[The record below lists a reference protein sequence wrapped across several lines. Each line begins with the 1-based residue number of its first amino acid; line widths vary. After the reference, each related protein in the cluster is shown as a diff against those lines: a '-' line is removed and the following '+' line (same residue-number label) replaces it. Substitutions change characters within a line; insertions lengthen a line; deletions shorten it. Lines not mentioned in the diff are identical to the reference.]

1 MLSIVSVLLETENH
15 TSPSVKGSVV
25 LCCISLSKHWST
37 VSPSPLPRRR
47 RYSSSHWVH
56 RLLWFMTEC
65 HTIIRWQRLGQQA
78 WQNRQRNILQFPYPK
93 ASCSFSRTRIVR
105 YLWKGFAMVSLWESN
120 KLFGTAKLI
129 WQQIHGIFHM
139 TIRKRYIREST
150 AKPLFSCAVHTPLL
164 YKEGYCRD
172 LLLSNLFT

>member
-1 MLSIVSVLLETENH
+1 MENH
-15 TSPSVKGSVV
+15 ASPSVRGERGIMLYRSSQA
-25 LCCISLSKHWST
+25 LKHGF
-37 VSPSPLPRRR
+37 PSPLPRRR

-78 WQNRQRNILQFPYPK
+78 WQNRQRNILQFLYPK
-93 ASCSFSRTRIVR
+93 ASCSFSRTCIVR
-105 YLWKGFAMVSLWESN
+105 CLWKEFVMVSLWESN

-129 WQQIHGIFHM
+129 WQQIHGIFHV

-150 AKPLFSCAVHTPLL
+150 AKPLFPCAVHTPLL